1 MTFFKMLIL
10 LVKNSIGDGNL
21 INSCPLMY
29 QSVNIQHE
37 ICLGNKK
44 RRTETVWN
52 WKSRYW
58 NKLNNFSKND
68 IEIMNILLFKY
79 A

>member
-1 MTFFKMLIL
+1 
-10 LVKNSIGDGNL
+10 
-21 INSCPLMY
+21 MY

-68 IEIMNILLFKY
+68 IEIINILLFKY

>member
-1 MTFFKMLIL
+1 MLIL

-37 ICLGNKK
+37 YVLVIKKEELKLFGIGNLDTGINLIISVKM
-44 RRTETVWN
+44 T
-52 WKSRYW
+52 
-58 NKLNNFSKND
+58 
-68 IEIMNILLFKY
+68 
-79 A
+79 